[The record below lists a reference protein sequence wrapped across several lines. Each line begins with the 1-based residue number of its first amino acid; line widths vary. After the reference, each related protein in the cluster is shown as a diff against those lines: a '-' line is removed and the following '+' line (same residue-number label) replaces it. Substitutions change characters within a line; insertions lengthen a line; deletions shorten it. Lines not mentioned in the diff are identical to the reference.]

1 MADRKP
7 LKVLPDGGGDSAG
20 LSEFVAADTIGVVDG
35 GTGLATV
42 ATSNILTG
50 NGTSALSAES
60 NLTFDGSTLT
70 VAGALS
76 ATGNVSFDGGSFVFN
91 ETGADKDFRI
101 EGDSEANLFFADAS
115 TDRIGIGTATP
126 AAPLEVFV
134 TPGNGVRITDPS
146 GSVNASEATL
156 GFYGSTDGGTRLG
169 YIGYGGTSNSLLS
182 ISNDQSDSI
191 VMSTGGTGAL
201 YIDSSAHT
209 GIGAASSGEQLKVTD
224 ADNTTNTAI
233 ISTHASF
240 TGLVLQMGAVRV
252 ASSLYNFGSWGSG
265 HAGVSGDVEFKFRG
279 DGEAYADGSWN
290 GSGADYQEFFESSDG
305 SALEVGKSVV
315 MNGDKV
321 RVYDAS
327 SDNADNIVGVVRPKE
342 DNKNSA
348 VTGNTAWNHWTDK
361 YLTDDWGVYL
371 REDVTVWEWD
381 DVKYIDGDELPE
393 GKEVGDVKIEEGS
406 CYERDELA
414 KDSGWTPPAGA
425 TSSTQGVRKLNPEYD
440 ESKADGYKP
449 REGRAEWNLIGL
461 LGQVQIKANEPTRPT
476 WIKMKQISDSVD
488 LWLVR

>member
-1 MADRKP
+1 M
-7 LKVLPDGGGDSAG
+7 GG
-20 LSEFVAADTIGVVDG
+20 
-35 GTGLATV
+35 
-42 ATSNILTG
+42 
-50 NGTSALSAES
+50 
-60 NLTFDGSTLT
+60 T
-70 VAGALS
+70 VAGGL
-76 ATGNVSFDGGSFVFN
+76 T
-91 ETGADKDFRI
+91 I
-101 EGDSEANLFFADAS
+101 
-115 TDRIGIGTATP
+115 DRLQHVGIGTA
-126 AAPLEVFV
+126 
-134 TPGNGVRITDPS
+134 
-146 GSVNASEATL
+146 
-156 GFYGSTDGGTRLG
+156 
-169 YIGYGGTSNSLLS
+169 
-182 ISNDQSDSI
+182 
-191 VMSTGGTGAL
+191 STG
-201 YIDSSAHT
+201 
-209 GIGAASSGEQLKVTD
+209 EQFKVTD
-224 ADNTTNTAI
+224 VENTTNTAI

-240 TGLVLQMGAVRV
+240 TGLVLQMGAVRA
-252 ASSLYNFGSWGSG
+252 ASSLYTFGSWNSG
-265 HAGVSGDVEFKFRG
+265 HAGVSDVEFKFRG

>member
-76 ATGNVSFDGGSFVFN
+76 ATGNVSLDGGSFVFN

-169 YIGYGGTSNSLLS
+169 YFGYGGTSDSTMS
-182 ISNDQSDSI
+182 ISNDQSASI
-191 VMSTGGTGAL
+191 IMATGGTSAL
-201 YIDSSAHT
+201 FIDSSAHT
-209 GIGAASSGEQLKVTD
+209 GIGAASSGEQFKVTD
-224 ADNTTNTAI
+224 AANTTNINFSNTFGG
-233 ISTHASF
+233 TY
-240 TGLVLQMGAVRV
+240 TGLLHQYNVNMTN
-252 ASSLYNFGSWGSG
+252 SSGYDFAKYFSDLDGSSN
-265 HAGVSGDVEFKFRG
+265 VEFILRG
-279 DGEAYADGSWN
+279 DGQGYAENSWLDD
-290 GSGADYQEFFESSDG
+290 SVDYAEYFESSTG
-305 SALEVGKSVV
+305 AVAEIGRAVV
-315 MNGDKV
+315 LAENKV
-321 RVYDAS
+321 RYYDAS
-327 SDNADNIVGVVRPKE
+327 TDDASNIIGITRPKKE
-342 DNKNSA
+342 A
-348 VTGNTAWNHWTDK
+348 RGPAAHGMAWSHWHKK
-361 YLTDDWGVYL
+361 YLTDDYGRYIM
-371 REDVTVWEWD
+371 EDVTVWEWD
-381 DVKYIDGDELPE
+381 EVKYADGDDLPE
-393 GKEVGDVKIEEGS
+393 GKEVGDVKIEAGACHE
-406 CYERDELA
+406 YKQLA
-414 KDSGWTPPAGA
+414 KEPDWTPPENATKS
-425 TSSTQGVRKLNPEYD
+425 TSSIRKINPDYNEALDDDYKSREDRD
-440 ESKADGYKP
+440 E
-449 REGRAEWNLIGL
+449 WWLIGL
-461 LGQVQIKANEPTRPT
+461 LGQVPVKANEPTRPG
-476 WIKMKQISDSVD
+476 WIKMKQISDAVD